1 METAGIIGG
10 SGFIGSYVTKKFLEK
25 NYKVKVSTTDINSK
39 SKYEHLMG
47 LKNATNLEI
56 YPLDTRDIDSIEKFV
71 NGCDIIVHGGTPFL
85 LDVKDPET
93 ELFEPTVKGT
103 ENFLNVIA
111 KTHGI
116 KKVVFIASVAAWN
129 TSFPLYPATYAP
141 YHIFSEQDNPYISNE
156 DHPYA
161 QAKFF
166 ADQAVRKFTK
176 DHPQL
181 AFEITS
187 ISPVMVIGNSL
198 SARQDSTSIGLQ
210 YLIKN
215 KIAPNPFLEM
225 LYRDDAAFAMI
236 DVRDVAETV
245 FEAATRYG
253 LHGKNY
259 LVASESYR
267 ISDISLMLNKQA
279 PQAAARIVYS
289 NSLAKKELGIH
300 FTPAQE
306 TLNNCG
312 ENL

>member
-1 METAGIIGG
+1 MQTAGIIGG
-10 SGFIGSYVTKKFLEK
+10 SGFIGSYVTKKFLEE
-25 NYKVKVSTTDINSK
+25 NYKVKVSTTDISNK
-39 SKYEHLMG
+39 SKYEHLLG
-47 LKNATNLEI
+47 LNNAANLQI
-56 YPLDTRDIDSIEKFV
+56 CPLDTRDISSIENFV
-71 NGCDIIVHGGTPFL
+71 AGCDIVVHGGTPFI
-85 LDVKDPET
+85 LDVKDPQT

-103 ENFLNVIA
+103 ENFLDVIA

-129 TSFPLYPATYAP
+129 TSFPLYPVTYAP
-141 YHIFSEQDNPYISNE
+141 YHIFSEEDNPYISNE

-166 ADQAVRKFTK
+166 ADQAVRKFIK
-176 DHPQL
+176 NYPQP

-198 SARQDSTSIGLQ
+198 SNRQDSTSIGLQ

-225 LYRDDAAFAMI
+225 LYHDDAAFAMV
-236 DVRDVAETV
+236 DVRDVAKTV
-245 FEAATRYG
+245 FEAATRHG

-259 LVASESYR
+259 LIANESYR
-267 ISDISLMLNKQA
+267 ISDISLMLNKQV
-279 PQAAARIVYS
+279 PQSAARIVYS
-289 NSLAKKELGIH
+289 NALAKKDLGIH
-300 FTPAQE
+300 FIPAQE

-312 ENL
+312 